1 MEILLRKRVIFCGDK
16 NLLVEKSFETERSP
30 GPTYS
35 MRKAMVQLNELDSGL
50 AAESSAQSL
59 NQMMMMRWVIVTK
72 EEFAKKII
80 NLVAVECLCHSHK
93 VKREAFACDE
103 DYFAALHSHHAV
115 MQAAMK
121 AKQSANTA
129 AADALDYAIEDF
141 AKMYIKE

>member
-1 MEILLRKRVIFCGDK
+1 MNMVLR
-16 NLLVEKSFETERSP
+16 LRSP
-30 GPTYS
+30 TSRQPASGILDDPALVAEIKQAAET

-50 AAESSAQSL
+50 AAESSGQSL

-80 NLVAVECLCHSHK
+80 NLVAVECLCHK

>member
-1 MEILLRKRVIFCGDK
+1 MVLRLREGHCRVSNLDDPAIVAEIKQAA
-16 NLLVEKSFETERSP
+16 ET
-30 GPTYS
+30 
-35 MRKAMVQLNELDSGL
+35 MRKAMVQLNELNSGL
-50 AAESSAQSL
+50 AAETSGQSL
-59 NQMMMMRWVIVTK
+59 NQMMMMRWVILTK
-72 EEFAKKII
+72 EEIAKKII
-80 NLVAVECLCHSHK
+80 NLVAVNCLCHK

-115 MQAAMK
+115 MQAAMN